1 MFKFSCLFSC
11 RNHISVI
18 QCFRLF
24 TALLCL
30 LDTQI
35 YTPRQLSANPHTS
48 AIHKL
53 ISHTPKL
60 TLAVYSSLPPITSFS
75 HMSEWP
81 YVITFHTSL
90 CSSQVAWL
98 LSQPPVAIYL
108 LLPLVEVKVMKPRL
122 LLDYAFWIFSVH
134 VLLPPCL
141 FVFGPKSYLSYMWT
155 ILANYLHW
163 QTMQCIDKHTSW
175 DTKIL
180 VSSWL
185 VLIKTKTLESEARL
199 LGGVVPCSKV

>member
-1 MFKFSCLFSC
+1 MRRVLLVFLFKLKIQLFTRLIFFLITSQYFIKMLQFKLYNLQTTNLVGISSFLQWIIKVFSLRTAFSVLHKFKSLFKFSCLFSC

-90 CSSQVAWL
+90 CSSQVA
-98 LSQPPVAIYL
+98 
-108 LLPLVEVKVMKPRL
+108 
-122 LLDYAFWIFSVH
+122 
-134 VLLPPCL
+134 
-141 FVFGPKSYLSYMWT
+141 
-155 ILANYLHW
+155 
-163 QTMQCIDKHTSW
+163 
-175 DTKIL
+175 
-180 VSSWL
+180 
-185 VLIKTKTLESEARL
+185 
-199 LGGVVPCSKV
+199 

>member
-1 MFKFSCLFSC
+1 MDYKKVFFLWELLFLSFTSSSHCSSSRLFSC
-11 RNHISVI
+11 RHHISVI

-60 TLAVYSSLPPITSFS
+60 TLAVYSSLSPITSFS

-108 LLPLVEVKVMKPRL
+108 LLPLVEDKVMKPRL

-141 FVFGPKSYLSYMWT
+141 FVFRPKSYLSYMKLLK
-155 ILANYLHW
+155 LATN
-163 QTMQCIDKHTSW
+163 
-175 DTKIL
+175 
-180 VSSWL
+180 VGN
-185 VLIKTKTLESEARL
+185 
-199 LGGVVPCSKV
+199 LG